1 MIQITDLEQIFYPF
15 IKGEKGE
22 KGDKGDKGDKGE
34 QGEKGEKGEN
44 GSSVT
49 QEQLS
54 AIKLEIKS
62 EIKLETLKEEN
73 PIGHIRMETT
83 NTNPADYLGFGTWTL
98 WGAGRVPVGVDTTL
112 TEFATVEKT
121 GGEKTHTLSVEE
133 MPTHKHGTGN
143 TYIVGTGSTATLA
156 LSTTNSTSAGALI
169 TDNAGGGQAH
179 NNLQPYITCYM
190 WKRTE

>member
-15 IKGEKGE
+15 IKG
-22 KGDKGDKGDKGE
+22 DKGDKGE
-34 QGEKGEKGEN
+34 KGDN

-83 NTNPADYLGFGTWTL
+83 NTNPATYLGFGTWISWGLVKFQSVLTQQIQTL
-98 WGAGRVPVGVDTTL
+98 
-112 TEFATVEKT
+112 
-121 GGEKTHTLSVEE
+121 
-133 MPTHKHGTGN
+133 
-143 TYIVGTGSTATLA
+143 
-156 LSTTNSTSAGALI
+156 
-169 TDNAGGGQAH
+169 Q
-179 NNLQPYITCYM
+179 Q
-190 WKRTE
+190 